1 VEVVPGMA
9 EGTPQVGPVVTTVS
23 PEEEAVRAELQ
34 NIFLNLL
41 TSAQKLAY
49 ELAVLEVKEVYTRE
63 ELKDFFNAAREV
75 VTNVKIMHKFLEK
88 HARRR

>member
-1 VEVVPGMA
+1 VEVVSGMV
-9 EGTPQVGPVVTTVS
+9 EGTLQTQPLVT
-23 PEEEAVRAELQ
+23 EEEAIRTELQ

-49 ELAVLEVKEVYTRE
+49 ELAVLEVKEVYTME

>member
-1 VEVVPGMA
+1 MA
-9 EGTPQVGPVVTTVS
+9 EGTPQVGPVV
-23 PEEEAVRAELQ
+23 PEEEAVRTELQ

>member
-1 VEVVPGMA
+1 MA

-23 PEEEAVRAELQ
+23 PEEEAIRSELQ

-63 ELKDFFNAAREV
+63 ELKDFFNASREV

>member
-1 VEVVPGMA
+1 MA
-9 EGTPQVGPVVTTVS
+9 EGSPQVGLAVTGVS
-23 PEEEAVRAELQ
+23 PEEEAVKTELQ

-49 ELAVLEVKEVYTRE
+49 ELAVLEVKETYTRE

-75 VTNVKIMHKFLEK
+75 VTNVKTMHRFLEK
-88 HARRR
+88 HARKR